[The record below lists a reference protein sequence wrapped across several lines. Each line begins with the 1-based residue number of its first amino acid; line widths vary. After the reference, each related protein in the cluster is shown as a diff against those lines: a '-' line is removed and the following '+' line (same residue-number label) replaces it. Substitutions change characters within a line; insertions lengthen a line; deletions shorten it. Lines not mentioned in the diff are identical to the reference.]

1 MRTSEQ
7 VRTGEGDPEGAPQ
20 RVALLTGGGDKAY
33 SLALAVALSAAGNE
47 VDYIGSNDQDDS
59 RLRDD
64 PRIRFL
70 NLRGAQSAK
79 AGAAG
84 KLARVLVYYV
94 KLIRYAATARPRVF
108 HILWNN
114 KFQTFDC
121 TALMLYYRLL
131 GKMVVMTAHNVNAG
145 KRDGKDSWWNRF
157 TLRVQYRLTNHL
169 FVHTQRMKQE
179 LVEEFQVPGG
189 KVTVI
194 PHGIHNSVPATEM
207 TQAEARESLGLPARD
222 KTILFFGN
230 VAPYKGVE
238 YLVAAFNQL
247 AVPGTD
253 YRLVI
258 AGRCKDCPDYRRQIE
273 QAVKE
278 GGAADRVTLRT
289 EFIPDAETELY
300 FKAADVMVLPYTFI
314 FQSGVLFLSYN
325 FGLPV
330 IASDLE
336 ALRDEIVVGET
347 GLVFRTLDAA
357 DLARTIQQYFGSE
370 LYRDLEV
377 RRSRIQEHAN
387 ERYSW
392 AKVAAMTTQVYAVAA
407 GGRAAK
413 V

>member
-1 MRTSEQ
+1 MQNSEPVGSRRTEA
-7 VRTGEGDPEGAPQ
+7 DGAPQ

-47 VDYIGSNDQDDS
+47 VDYIGSDEQDDA
-59 RLRDD
+59 RLRND

-70 NLRGAQSAK
+70 NLRGSQSAK
-79 AGAAG
+79 GGAAG
-84 KLARVLVYYV
+84 KLVRVLIYYG
-94 KLIRYAATARPRVF
+94 KLIRYAATARARVF

-114 KFQTFDC
+114 KFQAFDR
-121 TALMLYYRLL
+121 TGLMLYYRLL
-131 GKMVVMTAHNVNAG
+131 GKKVVMTAHNVNAG

-157 TLRVQYRLTNHL
+157 TLRMQYRLTQQL
-169 FVHTQRMKQE
+169 FVHTERMKQE
-179 LVEEFQVPGG
+179 LVAEFQVPRG

-194 PHGIHNSVPATEM
+194 PHGIHNSVPATAM
-207 TQAEARESLGLPARD
+207 TQAEARQRLGLPPRD
-222 KTILFFGN
+222 KTLLFFGN

-253 YRLVI
+253 YRLII

-273 QAVKE
+273 QAVRE
-278 GGAADRVTLRT
+278 GGAADRVSMRI
-289 EFIPDAETELY
+289 EFIPDAETEVY

-314 FQSGVLFLSYN
+314 FQSGVLFLAYN

-336 ALRDEIVVGET
+336 ALRDEIVAGET

-357 DLARTIQQYFGSE
+357 DLARAIRQYFGSE

-377 RRSRIQEHAN
+377 RRLRIQEHAN
-387 ERYSW
+387 EHYSW
-392 AKVAAMTTQVYAVAA
+392 AKVAAMTTQVYAAAA